1 MVIAKTLEIEQNFKQ
16 RRQGPILKQT
26 PLDIKENKLNSK
38 ITEQIHKHYECVSFE
53 YQVQFERLKVQ
64 Y

>member
-26 PLDIKENKLNSK
+26 PLDIKGK
-38 ITEQIHKHYECVSFE
+38 QIE
-53 YQVQFERLKVQ
+53 L
-64 Y
+64 